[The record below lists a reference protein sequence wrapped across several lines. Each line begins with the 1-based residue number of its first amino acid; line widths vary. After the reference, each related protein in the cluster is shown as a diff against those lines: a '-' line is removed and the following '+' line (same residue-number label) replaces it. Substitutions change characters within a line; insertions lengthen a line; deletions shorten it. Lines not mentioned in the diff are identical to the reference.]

1 MQRQS
6 IFIILKIKIY
16 MQLKFTFCLVFA
28 LLIFFG
34 SSAFAQNIHINGK
47 VTENGTGIALPG
59 ASIKIKGTT
68 VGTTSDQAGNYTLT
82 IPQKGATVVVSFI
95 GFETIEKVVT
105 QGGEMNFSL
114 LESSSKSLS
123 EVVVIGYG
131 SQKTEKVTGSIATI
145 KNTDIE
151 KTNAVRIEDALQGKV
166 SGVTIIQSGSP
177 GTNPTLLIRGVPS
190 YTGSDP
196 LVVIDGVEQTLTDF
210 NSLNPMDV
218 ESVSILKDAAAT
230 AIYGVKGGNG
240 VVLVTTKSGK
250 KNQKTQFRLS
260 SSYGQQQVANEVA
273 VLNASQYAAMLNEG
287 STLSGGAPI
296 FPNLSTVGVGTNWQ
310 DQIFKKAPL
319 QNYALSATGG
329 SEKITYF
336 LEAGATDQAG
346 IVGGGSKSDYG
357 RYNFTANLNFD
368 LTSKLKFIFNVT
380 DVVLNSKG
388 VGENSFNSIIGE
400 ALNFDPTVP
409 VYNNVANTTGQYGFS
424 TLELQEVHN
433 PLTTLQ
439 NTYNKRLGNKLY
451 GKFELQYE
459 LIKDLKLTSRF
470 GYTDYNDNAK
480 SFNPL
485 VFYGLNNT
493 DNTMN
498 ADQSAVGGDHNSVT
512 SVRNSNFNWN
522 WDTYANYDYT
532 LKNDHHFQAVVG
544 FALAESSGNQIG
556 VSRQDVPFN
565 SWTFADYTAATGVNT
580 ATNTNAQTGYYYQ
593 YSDNKLSYFAR
604 LNYDYKEKYLVTL
617 SDRIDGD
624 QVFGANNKFG
634 NFYAGSLGW
643 IISKEDFFHS
653 DLVDFLKL
661 RGSYGVSG
669 NSNASNV
676 QTTSIITGGPYNN
689 IGNSNGYNFNNI
701 FYSGSSIGSL
711 ANPDLAWEKDKQIDI
726 GADIELS
733 HKFSFTLD
741 VYKKDVSG
749 LLFTPS
755 QSAYLGTVPAS
766 NANIGT
772 TSTKGIDAMVSYND
786 RISKNFK
793 LSTSLTFG
801 TFSSLVTSTNS
812 DNSAIVQGGYFFNG
826 QSQPTTIFKKGYA
839 PGTFWG
845 YKTDGLFQT
854 VAQIAASPTQT
865 GAQPGDIKY
874 KDINGDG
881 VVNSADQ
888 TSLGNAFPK
897 FTIGWNLN
905 LVYKQFDFTA
915 FVYVSEGNKIFKAW
929 DRNANFTN
937 KPSTI
942 LGRWT
947 GPGTTNNAE
956 YPLYTFTD
964 PNDNARVS
972 DRYIEDG
979 SFVKIK
985 NLQLGYTIPKSV
997 LKGENTSFRIYAQ
1010 VKNAYTFTKYT
1021 GFDPEISGGLL
1032 NSGVDYGY
1040 YPQARV
1046 FLLGLDFKF

>member
-1 MQRQS
+1 
-6 IFIILKIKIY
+6 
-16 MQLKFTFCLVFA
+16 MQLKFTICLVIA
-28 LLIFFG
+28 MLIFFVSG
-34 SSAFAQNIHINGK
+34 ANSQNIHISGK
-47 VTENGTGIALPG
+47 VTESATGVTLPG
-59 ASIKIKGTT
+59 ASIKIKGTNI
-68 VGTTSDQAGNYTLT
+68 GTIADTDGNYSLSF
-82 IPQKGATVVVSFI
+82 PQQDATVVVSFI
-95 GFETIEKVVT
+95 GFITIEKKVIP
-105 QGGEMNFSL
+105 GGVLNFALVAST
-114 LESSSKSLS
+114 SKSLS

-131 SQKTEKVTGSIATI
+131 SQKTEKVTGAISSI

-151 KTNAVRIEDALQGKV
+151 KTSAVRVEDALQGKV

-218 ESVSILKDAAAT
+218 ESMSILKDAAAT

-240 VVLVTTKSGK
+240 VVLVTTKTGR

-260 SSYGQQQVANEVA
+260 SSYGRQEVVSEVA
-273 VLNASQYAAMLNEG
+273 VLNASQFAAMANEG
-287 STLSGGAPI
+287 STLSGGAI
-296 FPNLSTVGVGTNWQ
+296 LFPNLKSLGVGTNWQ
-310 DQIFKKAPL
+310 DQIFKKAPV

-329 SEKITYF
+329 SEKMTYF
-336 LEAGATDQAG
+336 LEAGATNQAG
-346 IVGGGSKSDYG
+346 IVGGSDKSDYA
-357 RYNFTANLNFD
+357 RYNFTANLTFD
-368 LTSKLKFIFNVT
+368 LTSKLKFILNAT
-380 DVVLNSKG
+380 DVVLDSKG

-409 VYNNVANTTGQYGFS
+409 VYNNVPNTVGKYGFS

-433 PLTTLQ
+433 PLTTLE
-439 NTYNKRLGNKLY
+439 NTYNKRLGNKTY
-451 GKFELQYE
+451 GKFELQYDV
-459 LIKDLKLTSRF
+459 IKGLKLTSRM
-470 GYTDYNDNAK
+470 GYTYYNDNAK

-498 ADQSAVGGDHNSVT
+498 ADGSAVSGDHNSVT

-522 WDTYANYDYT
+522 WDTYANYDFSVKT
-532 LKNDHHFQAVVG
+532 DHHFQAVLG

-556 VSRQDVPFN
+556 VTRQDVPFN
-565 SWTFADYTAATGVNT
+565 SWTYADYTAAVGVNT

-593 YSDNKLSYFAR
+593 YSDNKLSYFTR
-604 LNYDYKEKYLVTL
+604 LNYDYKEKYLLTL

-624 QVFGANNKFG
+624 QVFGSNNKFG

-701 FYSGSSIGSL
+701 FYSGSTIGSL
-711 ANPDLAWEKDKQIDI
+711 ANPALAWERDKQADI
-726 GADIELS
+726 GVDIELG
-733 HKFSFTLD
+733 HKFSFNLD

-772 TSTKGIDAMVSYND
+772 TRTKGIDAMVSYTD
-786 RISKNFK
+786 RFGKDFR
-793 LSTSLTFG
+793 LSTSVTFG
-801 TFSSLVTSTNS
+801 TFSSMVTSTNS

-826 QSQPTTIFKKGYA
+826 QSQPTTIFEKGYA

-854 VAQIAASPTQT
+854 QAQINSSSTQL

-874 KDINGDG
+874 KDINGDHAIT
-881 VVNSADQ
+881 SADQ

-897 FTIGWNLN
+897 FTLGWNLN

-915 FVYVSEGNKIFKAW
+915 FIYVSQGNKIFKAW

-937 KPSTI
+937 KPAT
-942 LGRWT
+942 LLARWT
-947 GPGTTNNAE
+947 GAGTTNNAE
-956 YPLYTFTD
+956 YPQYTFTD
-964 PNDNARVS
+964 PNNNSRVS
-972 DRYIEDG
+972 DRYLEDG

-985 NLQLGYTIPKSV
+985 NLQLGYTIPKTV
-997 LKGENTSFRIYAQ
+997 FKAENTQLRFYAQ
-1010 VKNAYTFTKYT
+1010 VKNLYTFTKYT

-1040 YPQARV
+1040 YPQART

>member
-1 MQRQS
+1 
-6 IFIILKIKIY
+6 

-28 LLIFFG
+28 ITVFFG
-34 SSAFAQNIHINGK
+34 VTAYAQNINISGK
-47 VTENGTGIALPG
+47 VTENGTDIALPG
-59 ASIKIKGTT
+59 ASIKIKGTNIGT
-68 VGTTSDQAGNYTLT
+68 VSDQNGHYTLT
-82 IPQKGATVVVSFI
+82 IPQKSATIVVSFI
-95 GFETIEKVVT
+95 GFLTIEKT
-105 QGGEMNFSL
+105 TSQGGETNFSL
-114 LESSSKSLS
+114 VQSTSKSLS

-131 SQKTEKVTGSIATI
+131 SQKTEKVTGSISTI

-260 SSYGQQQVANEVA
+260 SSYGQQEVANEVA
-273 VLNASQYAAMLNEG
+273 VLNASQFAAMANEG
-287 STLSGGAPI
+287 STLSGGSVI

-319 QNYALSATGG
+319 QNYALSASGG

-336 LEAGATDQAG
+336 IEAGATNQAG

-380 DVVLNSKG
+380 DVVLTSKG

-409 VYNNVANTTGQYGFS
+409 VYNNVPNTTGAYGFS

-433 PLTTLQ
+433 PLTTLT
-439 NTYNKRLGNKLY
+439 NTYNKNLGNKIY
-451 GKFELQYE
+451 GKFELQYD
-459 LIKDLKLTSRF
+459 LFKDLKLTSRF
-470 GYTDYNDNAK
+470 GYTNYNDNGK

-498 ADQSAVGGDHNSVT
+498 ADGSAVVGDHNSVT

-522 WDTYANYDYT
+522 WDTYVNYNYT
-532 LKNDHHFQAVVG
+532 LKNDHHFEAVAG
-544 FALAESSGNQIG
+544 FALAETSGNQIG

-565 SWTFADYTAATGVNT
+565 SWTFADYTAATGVNS

-593 YSDNKLSYFAR
+593 YSDKKLSYFAR
-604 LNYDYKEKYLVTL
+604 LNYDYKEKYLLTL
-617 SDRIDGD
+617 SDRVDGD

-634 NFYAGSLGW
+634 NFYAGSVGW

-669 NSNASNV
+669 NSNAANV
-676 QTTSIITGGPYNN
+676 QTTSIVTGGPYNN
-689 IGNSNGYNFNNI
+689 IGNSNGYNFNNV
-701 FYSGSSIGSL
+701 FYPGSSIGSL
-711 ANPDLAWEKDKQIDI
+711 ANPNLAWERDKQIDV
-726 GADIELS
+726 GADVELS

-741 VYKKDVSG
+741 LYKKDVSG

-772 TSTKGIDAMVSYND
+772 TSTKGIDAMISYND
-786 RISKNFK
+786 RISKNLK

-801 TFSSLVTSTNS
+801 TFSSIVTSTNS

-874 KDINGDG
+874 KDINADG
-881 VVNSADQ
+881 VINSADQ

-915 FVYVSEGNKIFKAW
+915 FIYLSEGNKIFKAW

-942 LGRWT
+942 LARWT

>member
-1 MQRQS
+1 
-6 IFIILKIKIY
+6 
-16 MQLKFTFCLVFA
+16 MQLKLTFYL
-28 LLIFFG
+28 
-34 SSAFAQNIHINGK
+34 AFAFFICCVGEAYSQSTRVKGK
-47 VTENGTGIALPG
+47 VMENSTGIALPG
-59 ASIKIKGTT
+59 ASVKIKGTNIGT
-68 VGTTSDQAGNYTLT
+68 VTDVSGNYSLS
-82 IPQKGATVVVSFI
+82 IPQSDATIVVSFI
-95 GFETIEKVVT
+95 GFTTIEKKVEPN
-105 QGGEMNFSL
+105 GEMNFQMVETTSQSL
-114 LESSSKSLS
+114 A

-131 SQKTEKVTGSIATI
+131 TQKTEKVTGAISTI
-145 KNTDIE
+145 KSADIE
-151 KTNAVRIEDALQGKV
+151 KSSAVRIEDAIQGKV
-166 SGVTIIQSGSP
+166 SGVTIIQNGSP
-177 GTNPTLLIRGVPS
+177 GTNPTVLIRGVPS

-196 LVVIDGVEQTLTDF
+196 LVVVDGVEQTLTDF
-210 NSLNPMDV
+210 NSLNPIDV

-240 VVLVTTKSGK
+240 VILVTTKTGR
-250 KNQKTQFRLS
+250 KNQNTQFRLS
-260 SSYGQQQVANEVA
+260 SSYGVQQVLSKVD
-273 VLNASQYAAMLNEG
+273 VLNASQYAAILNEG
-287 STLSGGAPI
+287 SALSGGNVI
-296 FPNLSTVGVGTNWQ
+296 FPNLTTLGVGTNWQ
-310 DQIFKKAPL
+310 DQIFKNAPL

-329 SEKITYF
+329 SDKTTYF
-336 LEAGATDQAG
+336 LEVGATNQAG
-346 IVGGGSKSDYG
+346 IVGGASKSDYG

-368 LTSKLKFIFNVT
+368 LTPKLKFILNAT

-388 VGENSFNSIIGE
+388 IAENSFNSIIGE

-409 VYNNVANTTGQYGFS
+409 VYNNVPNTIGQYGFS
-424 TLELQEVHN
+424 TLELQEIHN
-433 PLTTLQ
+433 PLTTLA
-439 NTYNKRLGNKLY
+439 NTYNKDLGNKLY
-451 GKFELQYE
+451 GKFEFQYDV
-459 LIKDLKLTSRF
+459 IKNLKLTARF
-470 GYTDYNDNAK
+470 GYTKYDDNAK

-485 VFYGLNNT
+485 VFYGLQNS
-493 DNTMN
+493 DNTLN
-498 ADQSAVGGDHNSVT
+498 ADGSTVDGKHNSV
-512 SVRNSNFNWN
+512 SSAKNSNFNWTSE
-522 WDTYANYDYT
+522 TYANYDFKI
-532 LKNDHHFQAVVG
+532 KNDHHFQAVLG
-544 FALAESSGNQIG
+544 LSLAESSGNSAG
-556 VSRQDVPFN
+556 ASRQDVPFN
-565 SWTFADYTAATGVNT
+565 SYTYADFTAATGVNT
-580 ATNTNAQTGYYYQ
+580 ATNINALSGYYYQ
-593 YSDNKLSYFAR
+593 YSDKKLSYFSR
-604 LNYDYKEKYLVTL
+604 LSYDYKEKYLATA
-617 SDRIDGD
+617 SYRIDGD

-676 QTTSIITGGPYNN
+676 QTTSIVTGGAYNN
-689 IGNSNGYNFNNI
+689 IGNSNGYSFNGV
-701 FYSGSSIGSL
+701 FYPGSSIGSL
-711 ANPDLAWEKDKQIDI
+711 ANPNLAWERDKQADI
-726 GADIELS
+726 GVDVEIG
-733 HKFSFTLD
+733 HKFSLTAD
-741 VYKKDVSG
+741 VYRKIVSG

-755 QSAYLGTVPAS
+755 QSLYLGTVPAS

-772 TSTKGIDAMVSYND
+772 TSTKGIDAMISYNNMV
-786 RISKNFK
+786 SKDFK
-793 LSTSLTFG
+793 INTSLTFS

-826 QSQPTTIFKKGYA
+826 QSQPTTVFKKGYA

-845 YKTDGLFQT
+845 YKTDGLFQNQ
-854 VAQIAASPTQT
+854 AQIIASPTQA

-881 VVNSADQ
+881 VINSADQ

-905 LVYKQFDFTA
+905 LNYKQFDFTA
-915 FVYVSEGNKIFKAW
+915 FIYVSQGNKIFKVW

-937 KPSTI
+937 KPSTV

-956 YPLYTFTD
+956 YPLYTFSD
-964 PNDNARVS
+964 NNDNARVS

-985 NLQLGYTIPKSV
+985 NLQLGYTIPKSI

-1032 NSGVDYGY
+1032 NSGVDYGN
-1040 YPQARV
+1040 YPQPRT